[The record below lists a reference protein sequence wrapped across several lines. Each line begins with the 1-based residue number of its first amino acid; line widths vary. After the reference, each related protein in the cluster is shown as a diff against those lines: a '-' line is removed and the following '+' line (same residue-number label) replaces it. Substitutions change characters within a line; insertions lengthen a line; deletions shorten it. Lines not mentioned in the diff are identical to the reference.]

1 MLEHLFPEDKISR
14 IDCRKKGTTEVRRK
28 ICGCRTKGGGI
39 LLENVSEEVSKEL
52 RSDLDGILG
61 RSGGA
66 TVVAIPSKDDPAA
79 VRLETG
85 GKYEIY
91 TKLRLIRLAS
101 C

>member
-1 MLEHLFPEDKISR
+1 M
-14 IDCRKKGTTEVRRK
+14 
-28 ICGCRTKGGGI
+28 
-39 LLENVSEEVSKEL
+39 SEEVSKEL